1 MRKKL
6 HFRYWLSF
14 IILIILLGVLVFW
27 NINSGSIPISLQDV
41 FRIISH
47 SMGGAFSEG
56 IIRYLK
62 EQGWNVDF
70 SIHLNTWLPSELM
83 GSVGTFL
90 IDATITNDWV
100 QGLSLP
106 IDGSRDIPNAN
117 YKIRKKS
124 NEGYQYRHRDWID
137 SGSFWNA
144 NNGITWNQ
152 LMPILD
158 SWLIQ
163 NPNIQINY
171 GQ

>member
-1 MRKKL
+1 M
-6 HFRYWLSF
+6 
-14 IILIILLGVLVFW
+14 
-27 NINSGSIPISLQDV
+27 NPQEDV

-137 SGSFWNA
+137 SGSF
-144 NNGITWNQ
+144 GMLT
-152 LMPILD
+152 MV
-158 SWLIQ
+158 
-163 NPNIQINY
+163 
-171 GQ
+171 

>member
-1 MRKKL
+1 
-6 HFRYWLSF
+6 
-14 IILIILLGVLVFW
+14 
-27 NINSGSIPISLQDV
+27 
-41 FRIISH
+41 
-47 SMGGAFSEG
+47 
-56 IIRYLK
+56 
-62 EQGWNVDF
+62 
-70 SIHLNTWLPSELM
+70 
-83 GSVGTFL
+83 
-90 IDATITNDWV
+90 DATITNDWV

-158 SWLIQ
+158 SW
-163 NPNIQINY
+163 
-171 GQ
+171 